1 MFKIFKKESKE
12 PQNLKEILSYL
23 KKLKKDLREVS
34 KELKILK
41 EKNKFSIQKVGMVRF
56 NPFKEMGGNQSFSV
70 ALLDDNYDGI
80 VITSFYGREGNK
92 VFAKPI
98 KNGESKY
105 LLSNEEKEAIEK
117 TKIVKPNKENKND
130 KNK

>member
-1 MFKIFKKESKE
+1 MFEIFKKESKE
-12 PQNLKEILSYL
+12 PQNLKEVLSHL
-23 KKLKKDLREVS
+23 KKIKKDLREVS

-41 EKNKFSIQKVGMVRF
+41 EEKKFSIQKVGMVRF
-56 NPFKEMGGNQSFSV
+56 NPFKEMGGDQSFSV

-80 VITSFYGREGNK
+80 VITSFYGREENK

-105 LLSNEEKEAIEK
+105 LLSNEEKEAIGK
-117 TKIVKPNKENKND
+117 TKMIRPNKDNENDENK
-130 KNK
+130 